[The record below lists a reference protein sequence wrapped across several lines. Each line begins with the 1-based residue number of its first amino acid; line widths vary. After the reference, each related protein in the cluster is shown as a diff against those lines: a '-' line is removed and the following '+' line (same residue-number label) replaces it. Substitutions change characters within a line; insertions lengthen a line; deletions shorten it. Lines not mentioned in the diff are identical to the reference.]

1 MQVAGRSEG
10 GVVYVESVDYVGR
23 RGGGKGFNKESAL
36 VHRSTVSRHQCSVFL
51 SNRGIAVKASKVW
64 GS

>member
-1 MQVAGRSEG
+1 M
-10 GVVYVESVDYVGR
+10 VYVESVDYVGR
-23 RGGGKGFNKESAL
+23 RGGGKGFKNKESAL